1 MPVWVVFILLLHVS
15 SFTNSLSALMLCKQ
29 ISNPQIYDLVNKYK
43 PDVLWADGDWEAS
56 SDYWMSK
63 DFLAWLY
70 NDRCV
75 GGVSGLFLMTNM
87 F

>member
-1 MPVWVVFILLLHVS
+1 
-15 SFTNSLSALMLCKQ
+15 MLCKQ

-87 F
+87 FWQPEWKSLYIIFWFLKIT

>member
-1 MPVWVVFILLLHVS
+1 
-15 SFTNSLSALMLCKQ
+15 MLCKQ

-70 NDRCV
+70 NDRYV
-75 GGVSGLFLMTNM
+75 GSVSGLFLMTNM
-87 F
+87 FWQPEWILVIVYNILISENYF